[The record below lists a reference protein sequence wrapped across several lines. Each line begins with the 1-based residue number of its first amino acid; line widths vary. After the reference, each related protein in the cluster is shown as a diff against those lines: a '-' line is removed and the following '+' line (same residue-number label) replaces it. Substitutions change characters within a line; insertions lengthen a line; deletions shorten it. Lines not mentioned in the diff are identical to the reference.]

1 MCGVDNTHTTHT
13 HIYKVYQHK
22 FAETRTR
29 FGNNNYTMYI
39 LCNKHAA
46 YVYVQMVYE
55 TLTLY
60 KMYN

>member
-46 YVYVQMVYE
+46 YIYMCRWF
-55 TLTLY
+55 
-60 KMYN
+60 MNR